1 MVMKSPPM
9 SRFRYKALSGA
20 GELREGVQDGGSQ
33 SAVFRALRREGF
45 WPVSAVEIAAETSA
59 RAKPQ
64 GAKFAAKDLASLFHE
79 MAILLGSGIALDR
92 ALALLAKRQGL
103 RHAAAASQRLLA
115 LVRDGASLSGA
126 MAADQKFPEIAIG
139 LVRAGEAS
147 GTLEAELLRLSDI
160 MARTAAI
167 RAEIISALVYPAILL
182 ATACLSIGVIMV
194 VVVPEFVPLF
204 DDAGTTP
211 PLAFRFLTAASAAL
225 TQWGW
230 LAVLAL
236 AASGFGLRRALRT
249 PSLRQSWDA
258 AKLRAPAIGR
268 LVQDIETGRFCRT
281 LGTLVKADVAL
292 PAAVAL
298 AAAAVTNTAMAAS
311 LSAVASGLR
320 EGGRL
325 ADRLAA
331 TANFSPDVLGLLR
344 IGEESGRLGEML
356 LRQADISDANMR
368 TAIARLLAIMVPAIT
383 IILGFIVAGI
393 VTSLLV
399 AMLSIND
406 LALQ

>member
-1 MVMKSPPM
+1 MKSRPM

-20 GELREGVQDGGSQ
+20 GELREGVQDGGSR

-45 WPVSAVEIAAETSA
+45 WPVSAVEIAADASP
-59 RAKPQ
+59 RATPQ
-64 GAKFAAKDLASLFHE
+64 GAKFAAKDLAAFFHE
-79 MAILLGSGIALDR
+79 LAILLGSGVALDR
-92 ALALLAKRQGL
+92 ALALLAKRQGF
-103 RHAAAASQRLLA
+103 RQGAAASQRLLA

-126 MAADQKFPEIAIG
+126 MAAEQKFPEIAIG

-147 GTLEAELLRLSDI
+147 GGLEAELLRLSEI
-160 MARTAAI
+160 MARSAAI
-167 RAEIISALVYPAILL
+167 RSEITSALVYPAILL
-182 ATACLSIGVIMV
+182 ATAGLAIGVIMV
-194 VVVPEFVPLF
+194 VVVPEFLPLF
-204 DDAGTTP
+204 SDAGNTP
-211 PLAFRFLTAASAAL
+211 PLAFRCLAAASAWL

-230 LAVLAL
+230 LAL
-236 AASGFGLRRALRT
+236 AAVVAGGFGLRRALRR
-249 PSLRQSWDA
+249 PALRLWWDGV
-258 AKLRAPAIGR
+258 KLRAPAIGG
-268 LVQDIETGRFCRT
+268 LVKDIETGRFCRT

-298 AAAAVTNTAMAAS
+298 GAAAVTNTAMAAS

-325 ADRLAA
+325 AEKLAA
-331 TANFSPDVLGLLR
+331 TGKFSPDVLGLLR

-356 LRQADISDANMR
+356 LRQADISEANMR
-368 TAIARLLAIMVPAIT
+368 TTIARLLAIMVPAIT
-383 IILGFIVAGI
+383 ILLGFIVAGI

-406 LALQ
+406 LAVQ

>member
-1 MVMKSPPM
+1 MISKPM
-9 SRFRYKALSGA
+9 SRFRYKALTSAGA
-20 GELREGVQDGGSQ
+20 LREGVQEGASQ
-33 SAVFRALRREGF
+33 SAVFRNLRRQGF
-45 WPVSAVEIAAETSA
+45 WPVAAVEIEADANAPIVKSGT
-59 RAKPQ
+59 
-64 GAKFAAKDLASLFHE
+64 KFPAKDLAAFFHE
-79 MAILLGSGIALDR
+79 MAILVGSGIALDR

-103 RHAAAASQRLLA
+103 RHAAAASQRLLTR
-115 LVRDGASLSGA
+115 VRDGASLSGA
-126 MAADQKFPEIAIG
+126 LAADGRFPEISIG

-147 GTLEAELLRLSDI
+147 GTLEAELFRLSDI
-160 MARTAAI
+160 MARAAAI
-167 RAEIISALVYPAILL
+167 RGEIISALVYPAILL

-204 DDAGTTP
+204 EDAGSTP
-211 PLAFRFLTAASAAL
+211 PLAFRFLMATSQTL

-230 LAVLAL
+230 AAVLAL
-236 AASGFGLRRALRT
+236 AVGGFCAHRLLKT
-249 PSLRQSWDA
+249 PSIRQNWDA
-258 AKLRAPAIGR
+258 TKLRAPLLGGLLR
-268 LVQDIETGRFCRT
+268 EIETGRFCRT
-281 LGTLVKADVAL
+281 LGTLVKADIAL

-298 AAAAVTNTAMAAS
+298 AAAAVSNAAMAAS
-311 LSAVASGLR
+311 LSQVASGLR

-325 ADRLAA
+325 VDRLTA
-331 TANFSPDVLGLLR
+331 TARFAPDVLGLLR

-368 TAIARLLAIMVPAIT
+368 TAIARLLAVMVPAIT